1 MNRLS
6 LGVPRNVSRPRWV
19 RRVNEGTEGCWSER
33 CSHVAVIR
41 NVATVFRPKAESGE
55 WEKEREGGEKK
66 EETRGKQ
73 NK

>member
-1 MNRLS
+1 MS
-6 LGVPRNVSRPRWV
+6 LGRDGCVVSMR
-19 RRVNEGTEGCWSER
+19 GLKDAGSER